1 MALFLV
7 TYFAAFT
14 SPSGAITMSHLSA
27 FISESASYVL
37 TGQNCAESTSIPN
50 KKGVV
55 YLVGAGSGDPEL
67 LTLKAL

>member
-1 MALFLV
+1 
-7 TYFAAFT
+7 
-14 SPSGAITMSHLSA
+14 MSHLSA